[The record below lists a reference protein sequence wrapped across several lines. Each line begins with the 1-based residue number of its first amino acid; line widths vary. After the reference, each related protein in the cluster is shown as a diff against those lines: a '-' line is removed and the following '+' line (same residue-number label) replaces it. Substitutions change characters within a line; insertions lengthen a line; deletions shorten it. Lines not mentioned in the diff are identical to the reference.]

1 MKTVRSVPATT
12 ATFSLVSLLMLSA
25 GCEEVGVTTM
35 SRPALPSGL
44 GKVHRCFN
52 EGITCPCLHFK
63 LADADL
69 EVAAE
74 NQAYSAIAPARQTT
88 AEVSARPQRL
98 TIRLGVRPK
107 GSELTLDASRIF
119 YSADNQVQLA
129 PYLAEGWIKKRWSF
143 KDPVLSSRDPQPIP
157 LKEHAYFYLDYN
169 VEANPD
175 VKFTISVRG
184 LSKAGFAVPVPDIH
198 FAPIVTRHFKVKWD
212 PDFPFPFL

>member
-1 MKTVRSVPATT
+1 MKRTR
-12 ATFSLVSLLMLSA
+12 LLLILACLPMLDS
-25 GCEEVGVTTM
+25 GCVNISVTTM
-35 SRPALPSGL
+35 SQLTPSAGL

-52 EGITCPCLHFK
+52 EGIPSPCLHFE

-69 EVAAE
+69 EIAAE
-74 NQAYSAIAPARQTT
+74 NLCAIPHEPRIPG
-88 AEVSARPQRL
+88 EVSERPERL
-98 TIRLGVRPK
+98 TVRFGVKPK
-107 GSELTLDASRIF
+107 GSEVTLDASRIF
-119 YSADNQVQLA
+119 YSDDNQVQLA
-129 PYLAEGWIKKRWSF
+129 PYRAEGWTKKRWSF
-143 KDPVLSSRDPQPIP
+143 KDPVLSSGDPQPIP